1 MSKAFDMVNHHMLF
15 EKLVKLKF
23 PRMLVKLLIFWYSTQ
38 MVNVRW
44 KSTVSSSF
52 LMRNGTRQGS
62 ILSPYLFSVYMRD
75 ISSAL
80 NQSGLAAMLV
90 AHLAILLCYFLCWR
104 YGDTC
109 SFVGKFAEV
118 TELGNLA
125 AHVVHGIDMKFN
137 ASKSVAM
144 IFVPVNRNRKMTC
157 IFDNFVLGNDNLQ
170 FVNSFK
176 YLGHTLT
183 DDLRDDDDMLKQMG
197 QLYGRTN
204 MLIRRFA
211 KCSVPVKLRL
221 FKAYCISFYGM
232 ALWKDYRKLT
242 YLKIEA
248 A

>member
-1 MSKAFDMVNHHMLF
+1 MSKAFDMVNHHKLF

-80 NQSGLAAMLV
+80 NQSGIGCHVGGNSCNIIFYADDMVILAPSWESLQR
-90 AHLAILLCYFLCWR
+90 LL
-104 YGDTC
+104 
-109 SFVGKFAEV
+109 
-118 TELGNLA
+118 NLA
-125 AHVVHGIDMKFN
+125 AHVVHGIEMTFN

-144 IFVPVNRNRKMTC
+144 ILMPVNRNRRMTC

-176 YLGHTLT
+176 YLGH
-183 DDLRDDDDMLKQMG
+183 
-197 QLYGRTN
+197 
-204 MLIRRFA
+204 I
-211 KCSVPVKLRL
+211 V
-221 FKAYCISFYGM
+221 
-232 ALWKDYRKLT
+232 
-242 YLKIEA
+242 
-248 A
+248 